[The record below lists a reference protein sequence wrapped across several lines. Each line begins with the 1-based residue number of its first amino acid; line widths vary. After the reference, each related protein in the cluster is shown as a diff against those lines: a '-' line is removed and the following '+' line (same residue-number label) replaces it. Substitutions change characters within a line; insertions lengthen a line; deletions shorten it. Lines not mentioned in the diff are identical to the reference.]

1 MKLNGRI
8 ERKGSRV
15 IRKRAALLSSAL
27 TPIAKQGERAALL
40 HARRGLELN
49 VYGTV
54 SGEYDRTGHLRTELF
69 ADSVANAGTLG
80 ITVGDRAPYASEIEF
95 GTGPYELNQAQLQA
109 YLDALPR
116 GGLLRF
122 GRTGQAYLLPGP
134 YVGPALMFAR
144 TLTRER
150 LNALTVALWS

>member
-8 ERKGSRV
+8 ERNGSRV
-15 IRKRAALLSSAL
+15 VRRRAALLSSAL

-54 SGEYDRTGHLRTELF
+54 SGEYDRTGRLRSELF
-69 ADSVANAGTLG
+69 ASGAANAGTLG
-80 ITVGDRAPYASEIEF
+80 IVIGDRAPYASAIEY
-95 GTGPYELNQAQLQA
+95 GTGPYELNEVQRQA

-134 YVGPALMFAR
+134 YIGPALMYAR

-150 LNALTVALWS
+150 LMALMVALWS